1 MNYLVDASV
10 VVAVL
15 KREPGFEELVKRLDE
30 PGAKFFVTP
39 MVRFEAVAALARV
52 EIDGSKGRI
61 DRPAIIE
68 TAGEIV
74 DELFE
79 TLNARELTIDK
90 KIGVTALDAMRR
102 YGKMAGHKADLNFG
116 DCVAYAAAQANHLR
130 LLYKGNDFIH
140 TDIG

>member
-10 VVAVL
+10 IVAVL

-39 MVRFEAVAALARV
+39 MVRFEAVAALARI
-52 EIDGSKGRI
+52 EIAASNGRGE
-61 DRPAIIE
+61 RSAIIE

-79 TLNARELTIDK
+79 ALSAREVPIDK

-116 DCVAYAAAQANHLR
+116 DCFAYAAAQANHLR

>member
-10 VVAVL
+10 IVAVL

-30 PGAKFFVTP
+30 PGAKLFVTP

-52 EIDGSKGRI
+52 EIDASKGRG
-61 DRPAIIE
+61 DRSAAIAA
-68 TAGEIV
+68 AGEIV

-79 TLNARELTIDK
+79 AVSAREMTIDK
-90 KIGVTALDAMRR
+90 KIGMMALDAMRR

-116 DCVAYAAAQANHLR
+116 DCFAYAAAQANHLR
-130 LLYKGNDFIH
+130 LLYKGEDFIH